1 MSQEKNLLSTA
12 SKIGPPKKVR
22 AFNLPLEKTCC
33 APGSG
38 IASDR
43 CRAVCFAFKMSA
55 DRPRVH
61 QFAMKNFAESQR
73 ADFVRRMT
81 QQIRNA
87 KVADFK
93 IHVTGDY
100 YSAEYIQKWVQIVR
114 ECSHV
119 VFLGYTR
126 GWRIER
132 FVPALT
138 DLAALPNMNLLLSFD
153 RQTGVPPAIPG
164 TRLAWMACDD
174 SDHPPVKA
182 QVAFRATVERTADR
196 PPNRRYLPLKVMGQT
211 VVCPHQSGAAD
222 PPADC
227 VTCRICM

>member
-1 MSQEKNLLSTA
+1 MNLLSTA
-12 SKIGPPKKVR
+12 SKIGPAKKVR

-33 APGSG
+33 ASG
-38 IASDR
+38 NRIATDC
-43 CRAVCFAFKMSA
+43 CRAVCYAPKMSA

-61 QFAMKNFAESQR
+61 TFAMKNFTESQLP
-73 ADFVRRMT
+73 DFVDRMV
-81 QQIRNA
+81 QQIKGA
-87 KVADFK
+87 GVADFK
-93 IHVTGDY
+93 FHVTGDY
-100 YSAEYIQKWVQIVR
+100 YSSEYIDKCGQIIR

-119 VFLGYTR
+119 TFLSYTR
-126 GWRIER
+126 SWRDDR
-132 FVPALT
+132 LVPDLWE
-138 DLAALPNMNLLLSFD
+138 LAALPNMKLFLSFD

-182 QVAFRATVERTADR
+182 HIAFRATVERTSDR
-196 PPNRRYLPLKVMGQT
+196 PPNRRYLPLKIMGKTQ
-211 VVCPHQSGAAD
+211 VCPHQSGAVT